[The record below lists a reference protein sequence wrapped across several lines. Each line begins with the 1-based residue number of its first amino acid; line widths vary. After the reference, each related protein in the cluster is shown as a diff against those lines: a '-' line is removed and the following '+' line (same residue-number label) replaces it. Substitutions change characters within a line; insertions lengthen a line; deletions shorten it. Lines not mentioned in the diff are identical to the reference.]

1 MIESLTKE
9 QEALMSEYVKKY
21 TELGLS
27 TKPVS
32 KERTEEI
39 INQVYEAGGVENQ
52 R

>member
-9 QEALMSEYVKKY
+9 QEALIPEYVKKY

-39 INQVYEAGGVENQ
+39 INQVCKLTAS
-52 R
+52 